1 MEELVEF
8 IQSNP
13 DSREIKR
20 ALAVQVVLKGYLYPQ
35 IAEILSVWD
44 SFIAP
49 MVARVWGRGGD
60 GVATLGSMGARA
72 IWMQGNGKR

>member
-20 ALAVQVVLKGYLYPQ
+20 ALAVQMVLKGYLYLQ

-49 MVARVWGRGGD
+49 MVARV
-60 GVATLGSMGARA
+60 
-72 IWMQGNGKR
+72 